1 MKAIVWSSPGCTW
14 CDKAKALLDSKNIE
28 TEVRVV
34 GKGYTKNDLL
44 EAVPT
49 ARSVPQIFLNNE
61 YVGGYDK
68 LVERLIKREQ
78 NLI

>member
-14 CDKAKALLDSKNIE
+14 CDKAKALLASKEIE

-61 YVGGYDK
+61 YIGGYDK